1 MGAGGVIRYDFAGL
15 DTLSG
20 DLRGQFQRLE
30 ELSGQLKRQVAALGS
45 HWDSGGAAS
54 YQQAQAQWDRLFADA
69 RARLDGLGVGVSR
82 AATHM
87 RDTDIRVG
95 RSFGA

>member
-1 MGAGGVIRYDFAGL
+1 MSNGLIRYDFASLG
-15 DTLSG
+15 TLSG

-30 ELSGQLKRQVAALGS
+30 ELSGQLKRQVTALAA

-54 YQQAQAQWDRLFADA
+54 YQQAQGNWDRIFADA
-69 RARLDGLGVGVSR
+69 RARLDSLGTGVAK

-87 RDTDIRVG
+87 RETDVRVG
-95 RSFGA
+95 KTFAV